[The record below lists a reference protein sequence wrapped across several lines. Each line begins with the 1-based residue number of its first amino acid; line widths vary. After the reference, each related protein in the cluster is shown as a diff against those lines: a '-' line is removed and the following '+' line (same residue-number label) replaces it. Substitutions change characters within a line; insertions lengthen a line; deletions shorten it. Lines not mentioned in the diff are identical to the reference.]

1 MAGEGSTLRLLHQHA
16 VAMDELQVVYTP
28 WLRVPDQVR
37 SAELLAACNGYYGG
51 TLRTG
56 LDTSMDQT
64 VVQDLGEIEL
74 TQAETK
80 RYNVGSSYLVVCL

>member
-1 MAGEGSTLRLLHQHA
+1 MVGDGSTLRFLHQQTI
-16 VAMDELQVVYTP
+16 AMDELQTIYTP
-28 WLRVPDQVR
+28 WLRVPAGAR
-37 SAELLAACNGYYGG
+37 TAELLADCSGYYGG

-56 LDTSMDQT
+56 LDTSMDQAT
-64 VVQDLGEIEL
+64 VQDLGEIEL